1 MENKMERAIDVGF
14 GWTKFSTG
22 NHYFLDGK
30 IGVDVKAF
38 QSLPRLVPRETFAR
52 LAGVETHDTTVGV
65 KVKNQS
71 YLLSQ
76 EFCYSTDTLRPRNH
90 NYCRSF
96 QYEVCMAAALKA
108 MNVDFLDH
116 LVVGAPCG
124 NFEATK
130 AFLKEKFGRG
140 IVIDEKSL
148 EIRNLHVVAQPVGG
162 LIWHYFAKGL
172 HKQLGQQT
180 RVLVD
185 VGQGTLDWVAVQ
197 GLKTNF
203 ERSGSV
209 QLGVGHFVDRIVEEM
224 KGVKAPEDV
233 WFSDQVERMLLRD
246 QPVIFGNHAHRLE
259 DYQALIQQVA
269 TEGVKYIESS
279 IGDVRMY
286 QTIVVIGGG
295 APLYKDALNKAFNS
309 TTVEVVDAARFA
321 NVRGFQLLAQNM
333 SHRGKRASPQR
344 GTAVN
349 QKLASV
355 C

>member
-1 MENKMERAIDVGF
+1 MERAIDAGY

-22 NHYFLDGK
+22 NFYFSNGK
-30 IGVDVKAF
+30 IGVDVKEF

-52 LAGVETHDTTVGV
+52 LVGVETQGTTVGV

-71 YLLSQ
+71 YLVS
-76 EFCYSTDTLRPRNH
+76 EDFCYSTDTLRPRNH
-90 NYCRSF
+90 NYCSTH
-96 QYEVCMAAALKA
+96 QYEVCMGAALKA

-124 NFEATK
+124 NYEATV
-130 AFLKEKFGRG
+130 ALLKEKFGRG
-140 IVIDEKSL
+140 IIIDDKAV
-148 EIRNLHVVAQPVGG
+148 EIRNLHVVARPVGG

-172 HKQLGQQT
+172 HKQLGQQK

-185 VGQGTLDWVAVQ
+185 VGHGTLDWVAVQ
-197 GLKTNF
+197 GLQTNF

-233 WFSDQVERMLLRD
+233 WFSNQVERMLLRD

-269 TEGVKYIESS
+269 TEGVQHIESS
-279 IGDVRMY
+279 IGDERMY
-286 QTIVVIGGG
+286 QSVVLMGGG

-333 SHRGKRASPQR
+333 AHRGTRASPEK
-344 GTAVN
+344 GAAVN
-349 QKLASV
+349 LGQESV
-355 C
+355 R